1 MQKLRSFL
9 FWILFASW
17 TAFITVPFWFLWV
30 CPRHWLVKHLNWWA
44 RGVMLILKITVDV
57 RYEVLD
63 GHLMPKRG
71 PALIIAN
78 HQSTWD
84 TIIFHTICGGDP
96 CFVMKRVLFWIP
108 FYGLHALKMGMV
120 GINRGKNGATSW
132 KNMLRKIPSRLKRGQ
147 AVIIFPEGTR
157 VRPGEWRDYHS
168 GAFHVAR
175 CSWQDS
181 ALQTC
186 PVIPAALDSGK
197 CWPKIGWR
205 LRPGTIRLRFLPPV
219 PRCLGRDEFMRRL
232 EESIR
237 AAEARLD

>member
-1 MQKLRSFL
+1 MQTIRSFI
-9 FWILFASW
+9 FWVSFVTW
-17 TAFITVPFWFLWV
+17 TTFITVPFCFLWV
-30 CPRHWLVKHLNWWA
+30 CPRRWLVKHLNWWA
-44 RGVMLILKITVDV
+44 RGVMWLLKITVNV
-57 RYEVLD
+57 RYEIL
-63 GHLMPKRG
+63 GREFMPDG
-71 PALIIAN
+71 PALIVSN
-78 HQSTWD
+78 HQSAWD
-84 TIIFHTICGGDP
+84 TIIFHVLCADP

-120 GINRGKNGATSW
+120 GISRGKNGATSW

-175 CSWQDS
+175 CVWQDS

-197 CWPKIGWR
+197 CWPRNSWT
-205 LRPGTIRLRFLPPV
+205 LWPGVIRLRFLPAI
-219 PRCLGRDEFMRRL
+219 PRGLGRAEFMRHL

-237 AAEARLD
+237 TAQSRLD